1 MNHFRE
7 LKHKYSNF
15 IPAVKKALSHF
26 VFNESQRASL
36 SLTMGYFVLLV
47 SDYMQN

>member
-36 SLTMGYFVLLV
+36 SDYGIFCLV
-47 SDYMQN
+47 SV